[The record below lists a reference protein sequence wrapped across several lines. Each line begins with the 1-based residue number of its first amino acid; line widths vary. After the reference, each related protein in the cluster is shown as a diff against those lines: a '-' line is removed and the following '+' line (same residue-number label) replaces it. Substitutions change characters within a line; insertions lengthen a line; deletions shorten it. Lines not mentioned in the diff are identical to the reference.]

1 MKLALPGSACGF
13 EIGAPQI
20 VNPPRVLN
28 VRLKFTGWPSAESGT
43 LAVIKAFMSSA
54 YVGEPTGGVLFFS
67 AASGAGNVLPL
78 TCVYGK
84 ISGSSMLINAAPWPS
99 QTWMIWRWNICTG
112 QPRQPIWRETGEP

>member
-78 TCVYGK
+78 TWVYGK
-84 ISGSSMLINAAPWPS
+84 ISGSSMLLNAPPCPPHPSLIWPCHIS
-99 QTWMIWRWNICTG
+99 TRHPSNPLRQTT
-112 QPRQPIWRETGEP
+112 